1 MKTRLTATPTEDDI
15 EAIRDGLRGYNKN
28 FIDAYSF
35 KDLCLFIEDESGK
48 KQAGIVAETVGN
60 WLNIKYLWVDESLR
74 GQDVGTHLIQQ
85 AEQEAIARGCHY
97 ALVDTFSFQARPF
110 YERQGFTCQMSLD
123 DYIEDI
129 RAPSDA
135 PATHSR
141 FYLTKKLA

>member
-1 MKTRLTATPTEDDI
+1 MKTRLTTTPTEDDI

-35 KDLCLFIEDESGK
+35 EDLCLFIEDESGK

-85 AEQEAIARGCHY
+85 VEQEAIARGCHY

-110 YERQGFTCQMSLD
+110 YERQGFTCQMTLD
-123 DYIEDI
+123 DYIADVH
-129 RAPSDA
+129 APVDA

-141 FYLTKKLA
+141 FYLTKKLV

>member
-1 MKTRLTATPTEDDI
+1 MKTRLTTTPTEDDI

-35 KDLCLFIEDESGK
+35 EDLCLFIEDESGK

-85 AEQEAIARGCHY
+85 VEQEAIARGCHH

-110 YERQGFTCQMSLD
+110 YERQGFTCQMTLD
-123 DYIEDI
+123 DYIADV
-129 RAPSDA
+129 RAPADA